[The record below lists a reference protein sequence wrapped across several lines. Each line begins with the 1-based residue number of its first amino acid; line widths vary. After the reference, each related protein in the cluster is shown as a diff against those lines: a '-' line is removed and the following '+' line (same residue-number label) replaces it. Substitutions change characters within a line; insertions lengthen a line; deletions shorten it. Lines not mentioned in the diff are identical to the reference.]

1 MSRTITVKGVGNV
14 SAKVDYVK
22 LKLTIHGK
30 DKKYDAAM
38 EEAASQIN
46 CLECA
51 VEQIGFKK
59 GDLKTLNF
67 DVRTE
72 QKDIR
77 DEDGNFHRVFIGYVC
92 DYTLELSFDFES
104 ERLAAILSAIAD
116 SGANPEL
123 NITFTVKDP
132 SKISEELLIRAAAN
146 AREKAEILCRASGTE
161 LGDLLSIDYNWG
173 ELRVESRTRYGYDTL
188 ECITAKRSSMPALR
202 PDDIDLRDTAVFV
215 WEIK

>member
-22 LKLTIHGK
+22 LTLTIHGK
-30 DKKYDAAM
+30 DKEYNAAM

-104 ERLAAILSAIAD
+104 EQLAAILSA
-116 SGANPEL
+116 
-123 NITFTVKDP
+123 V
-132 SKISEELLIRAAAN
+132 AAAN
-146 AREKAEILCRASGTE
+146 AREKAEILCRASRTE